1 MAFTNA
7 AEQILSRFGDRE
19 PMHYRTLT
27 ERALEFKLISTS
39 GQTPAAT
46 MYAQILTEIRRH
58 QESGKSPRFVKHG
71 RGMVGL
77 TAWLPVG
84 VARRIEEQN
93 REVRRALLERVSQS
107 SPAAFENLVGELL
120 VAIGFEGVQVTRQSH
135 DGGIDVRGTLVVG
148 DAVRIRMAVQA
159 KRWENNVQKP
169 VVQQVR
175 GSLGAHEQAL
185 IITTSGFSDGAK
197 KEAQRADAT
206 PVALVGGEQLAT
218 LLSEHGIG
226 VRRTSHDLLT
236 LDDDPDG
243 SA

>member
-1 MAFTNA
+1 MTFCNA
-7 AEQILSRFGDRE
+7 AEKILSEFGERK
-19 PMHYRTLT
+19 PMHYRVLT
-27 ERALEFKLISTS
+27 ERALERGLVSTS
-39 GQTPAAT
+39 GRTPAAT

-58 QESGKSPRFVKHG
+58 QERGKTPRFVKHG

-84 VARRIEEQN
+84 VAQRIEEQN
-93 REVRRALLERVSQS
+93 REVRTALLERVREG
-107 SPAAFENLVGELL
+107 SPGAFENLVGELL
-120 VAIGFEGVQVTRQSH
+120 VAIGFEGVQVTQQSR

-185 IITTSGFSDGAK
+185 IITTSGFSDGAT

-206 PVALVGGEQLAT
+206 PVALIGGEQLVA
-218 LLSEHGIG
+218 LMAEYEIG

-236 LDDDPDG
+236 LDESPPR
-243 SA
+243 SE

>member
-1 MAFTNA
+1 MTFTNA
-7 AEQILSRFGDRE
+7 AERILSRFGDRE
-19 PMHYRTLT
+19 PMHYRALT
-27 ERALEFKLISTS
+27 ERALELELISTS

-58 QESGKSPRFVKHG
+58 QERGKSPRFVKHG

-93 REVRRALLERVSQS
+93 REVRRALLERVRQG
-107 SPAAFENLVGELL
+107 SPAGFENLVGELL